1 MIYFSY
7 EMSYIP
13 NDAGETVDQE
23 KISEQEHR
31 VDISCPALGGS
42 VGCNAL
48 FDRFRVNLRL
58 LADDILE
65 GFPDSAILR
74 IDIVLFCFFPYIE
87 WLPLS

>member
-58 LADDILE
+58 LADGIWG
-65 GFPDSAILR
+65 GFEDPAIPS
-74 IDIVLFCFFPYIE
+74 IDIALFHFFPYID
-87 WLPLS
+87 LRHRG